1 MADIKK
7 ISIRTT
13 LSLSMKHGKGT
24 RLALFLG
31 ILLIAGVTALI
42 NLVIINIGHTHN
54 MAIGVYLGDVA
65 KCFIIT
71 PLFANLLAFLLH
83 RITHSHQ
90 PTPFHHIKHFF
101 TLPFIRIGLLAL
113 LNVALMIVLTSLVDL
128 LLMMLPIA
136 PPLALV
142 NNLIMAL
149 FLLLITL
156 QLLYLLDT
164 NNGIFSG
171 LKHTLILLFGSP
183 RNMLRILVLYA
194 LCISFFLVPA
204 VLAHWIHLHIGT
216 NMALHILPL
225 AANLFVLFYLFPLSL
240 LILTHVYYQ
249 LKSKD

>member
-13 LSLSMKHGKGT
+13 LSLSIKHGKGT

-42 NLVIINIGHTHN
+42 NLMIINISHTHN

-83 RITHSHQ
+83 RITHTHES
-90 PTPFHHIKHFF
+90 TPFHHIKHFF

-136 PPLALV
+136 PPLAV
-142 NNLIMAL
+142 ANSLIMAL

-164 NNGIFSG
+164 SRGIFSG
-171 LKHTLILLFGSP
+171 LKHTLILLFSSP
-183 RNMLRILVLYA
+183 GNMLRILALYA
-194 LCISFFLVPA
+194 LCIGFFLVPA
-204 VLAHWIHLHIGT
+204 VLAHWINLHMNAGI
-216 NMALHILPL
+216 AFHILQL
-225 AANLFVLFYLFPLSL
+225 AGNFLVLFYLFPLSL
-240 LILTHVYYQ
+240 LILTHVYHQ
-249 LKSKD
+249 LRSKN